1 MTKWSCV
8 PLRLLAMVPH
18 SAYAAVSSSDY
29 LLALAQGLSG
39 LLGITSAVLIFVVD
53 RQVRRFRV
61 HDRAYNVNLVVLV
74 IVSAFTI
81 LLAAL
86 TWWAWASIA
95 PDISLLFCWSPEVWL
110 GILFGGITLAASAS
124 LVFALVVLIRSY
136 RKGRADD
143 WQP

>member
-1 MTKWSCV
+1 MFVTTGT
-8 PLRLLAMVPH
+8 AT
-18 SAYAAVSSSDY
+18 ASSGEY

-61 HDRAYNVNLVVLV
+61 HDRALNTNLMVLVV
-74 IVSAFTI
+74 VSAFTI

-86 TWWAWASIA
+86 TWWAWASTA

-110 GILFGGITLAASAS
+110 GIIFGGITLAASAG
-124 LVFALVVLIRSY
+124 LVFGLVTLIRSY
-136 RKGRADD
+136 RKGRDD
-143 WQP
+143 GWEP